1 MTVAENLSAAV
12 SALQDAQEALVEAT
26 NAIEEHNIDTEA
38 HPDIR
43 SIVDEILN
51 SDTMYTR
58 EQIDTLIYN
67 AVQAH
72 AATAFQTAH
81 PGWDTYEETVANRL
95 AALELKCQEL
105 QDKLDG
111 VDDQNSDLQIQL
123 QTIEN
128 RYAPILE
135 QLSRALVAAQEAG
148 STELAT
154 QYRETIAATLDQKKT
169 ELLAA
174 VAAWQENN

>member
-26 NAIEEHNIDTEA
+26 DKIEEHNINTNA

-43 SIVDEILN
+43 GIITDILN
-51 SDTMYTR
+51 SESIYTR
-58 EQIDTLIYN
+58 SEIDALIYN
-67 AVQAH
+67 AVTAH
-72 AATAFQTAH
+72 ASTAFKTAH
-81 PGWDTYEETVANRL
+81 PGWDAYEETVADRL

-105 QDKLDG
+105 KDKLDG

-123 QTIEN
+123 QAIEN
-128 RYAPILE
+128 KYAPILE
-135 QLSRALVAAQEAG
+135 QLSKALVAAQEAG
-148 STELAT
+148 STELAD

-169 ELLAA
+169 ELLEA

>member
-1 MTVAENLSAAV
+1 MTVAENLGAAV

-26 NAIEEHNIDTEA
+26 DRIEEHNIDTEA
-38 HPDIR
+38 HADIR
-43 SIVDEILN
+43 AIINDIQN
-51 SDTMYTR
+51 SDTIYTR
-58 EQIDTLIYN
+58 DQIDELIYN
-67 AVQAH
+67 AVNAH
-72 AATAFQTAH
+72 ASTAFKTAH
-81 PGWDTYEETVANRL
+81 PGWDAYEETVNNRL

-128 RYAPILE
+128 KYAPILE
-135 QLSRALVAAQEAG
+135 QLSKALVAAQEAG
-148 STELAT
+148 STELAD